1 MKRFILLFLICNAL
15 LAQKKTGNDFSV
27 VIHEESI
34 NKIISAIGP
43 INGSSTYDIYVTD
56 IKYNW
61 TVENARLQ
69 VRPDSSRFVCDV
81 KAQAG
86 ILKYKTQVHGDVKIS
101 YDPVSNQIQVK
112 IVRAV
117 FELYTQLFGKKIHIK
132 NIDLAEN
139 FAQPFIFEGP
149 RSMNTSFDFKMTDGS
164 IKKIYIQPSRCT
176 IELKWKEI
184 LVLFDID
191 ACDTPF
197 NTWKTSN

>member
-1 MKRFILLFLICNAL
+1 MKQFIVLFLLCNAL
-15 LAQKKTGNDFSV
+15 LAQKKAPNDFSV

-34 NKIISAIGP
+34 NKIISAVGP
-43 INGSSTYDIYVTD
+43 IKGSSSYDIYVTD
-56 IKYNW
+56 IKYDW
-61 TVENARLQ
+61 IVENARLQ
-69 VRPDSSRFVCDV
+69 VRPDSSQFICDAKV
-81 KAQAG
+81 QAG

-101 YDPVSNQIQVK
+101 YDPVLNQIQVK

-139 FAQPFIFEGP
+139 FAHPFIFEGP
-149 RSMNTSFDFKMTDGS
+149 RSMNTNFDFKMPDGT
-164 IKKIYIQPSRCT
+164 IKKIYVQPSNCV
-176 IELKWKEI
+176 IDLKWKEI

-197 NTWKTSN
+197 NTFKTGN